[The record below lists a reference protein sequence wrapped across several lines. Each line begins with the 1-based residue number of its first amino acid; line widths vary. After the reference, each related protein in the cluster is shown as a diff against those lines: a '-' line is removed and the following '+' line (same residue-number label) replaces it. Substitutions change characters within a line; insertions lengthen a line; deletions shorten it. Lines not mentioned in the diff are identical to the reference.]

1 MRPIAHVV
9 PLFLLGCLLPCLRC
23 ADKHRSSSGSGRA
36 QNALTSIGV
45 PAEAERL
52 NTRFPSASV
61 SKGSSPPNLSDPS
74 ACRCSEYLK
83 PRKRNRTQLRGDLD
97 FCLNKLE
104 IQTKSKLAPKRMREH
119 GFAVEFPT
127 AMITTRGVHIWREAS
142 LLSTLPQV
150 FESGWG
156 KVGHGSQSQSSSMCV
171 SREWRSIESASHIK
185 A

>member
-1 MRPIAHVV
+1 MFFHSAAGGNSSLYNIKAAHTGYCSLAPSCSWPLVSRAVDPDLRTALKFYNAFSHTLYVYSVRPIAHVV

-83 PRKRNRTQLRGDLD
+83 PRKRNRTQLGGDLD
-97 FCLNKLE
+97 FCLKMLE
-104 IQTKSKLAPKRMREH
+104 MHTKSK
-119 GFAVEFPT
+119 
-127 AMITTRGVHIWREAS
+127 
-142 LLSTLPQV
+142 
-150 FESGWG
+150 
-156 KVGHGSQSQSSSMCV
+156 
-171 SREWRSIESASHIK
+171 
-185 A
+185 

>member
-1 MRPIAHVV
+1 MLSRIHSQFLQGWLGKSFGRKGGGSRPPDSSNILQCFLAYTLNFYSVRPVAHVV

-83 PRKRNRTQLRGDLD
+83 PRKRNRTQLGGDLD
-97 FCLNKLE
+97 FCLKMLE
-104 IQTKSKLAPKRMREH
+104 MHTKSK
-119 GFAVEFPT
+119 
-127 AMITTRGVHIWREAS
+127 
-142 LLSTLPQV
+142 
-150 FESGWG
+150 
-156 KVGHGSQSQSSSMCV
+156 
-171 SREWRSIESASHIK
+171 
-185 A
+185 